1 MFRTVVVVYFR
12 YRQAFGRNER
22 GARQFIR
29 EGSGPMS
36 DLVLGSRFNIST
48 RLDVY

>member
-22 GARQFIR
+22 GERQFIR
-29 EGSGPMS
+29 EGSSLMTE
-36 DLVLGSRFNIST
+36 LLGSFE
-48 RLDVY
+48 DWH